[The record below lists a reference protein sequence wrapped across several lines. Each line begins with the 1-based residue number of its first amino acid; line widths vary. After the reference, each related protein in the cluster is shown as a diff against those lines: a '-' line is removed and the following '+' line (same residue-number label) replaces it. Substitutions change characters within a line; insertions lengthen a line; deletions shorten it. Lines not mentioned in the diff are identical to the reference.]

1 MQISAALATLLAS
14 STIQSTF
21 CSWVLAMLLVGAR
34 SSATIA
40 RPCVISLAVFVAV
53 ALAFVTTRPGRG
65 EESPAYAIEVSD
77 VTVKVGERTVMQA
90 TLRVR
95 DGYRILQSYN
105 NRVTELSAE
114 DNGVAF
120 EQEMVRARIEEGT
133 LVFSVPVR
141 PTKPGR
147 HPVNGLFRVGY
158 IHYGGDEIAMV
169 SLRLIASVTGTE

>member
-1 MQISAALATLLAS
+1 MQISAELAALLAGS
-14 STIQSTF
+14 PIQSVF
-21 CSWVLAMLLVGAR
+21 CSWVLAMLSVGAR
-34 SSATIA
+34 SNATIA
-40 RPCVISLAVFVAV
+40 RPCAISLVVFVAV
-53 ALAFVTTRPGRG
+53 ALTFVTTRPGRG
-65 EESPAYAIEVSD
+65 EESPAYAIEVNN

-114 DNGVAF
+114 DDGVAF
-120 EQEMVRARIEEGT
+120 EQAMVRARIEEGA
-133 LVFSVPVR
+133 LVFSVPLR
-141 PTKPGR
+141 ATKPGR